1 MVDKH
6 YVYKHVGKG
15 EVVYI
20 GKGTKERAWSSHTRS
35 PQHKQWMKDCDIF
48 TAVQPIETDLTEK
61 EAILLER
68 TLIYELQPKFNVGL
82 KGGAHGNNAKLDYD
96 EILAIKTL
104 LYPSGLTQKEIA
116 NMFETSQGYISNII
130 TGRIWGYV

>member
-1 MVDKH
+1 MSKY
-6 YVYKHVGKG
+6 YVYKHVDNG
-15 EVVYI
+15 EVVYVGMGKI
-20 GKGTKERAWSSHTRS
+20 GRAWSFSKR
-35 PQHKQWMKDCDIF
+35 QDKHKQWMKDCDIF

-61 EAILLER
+61 EAIVLER

-82 KGGAHGNNAKLDYD
+82 KGGAHGNNAKLNYD

-116 NMFETSQGYISNII
+116 DMFETSQGYISNII
-130 TGRIWGYV
+130 TGRIWGHV

>member
-1 MVDKH
+1 MSKY
-6 YVYKHVGKG
+6 YVYKHVDNG
-15 EVVYI
+15 EVVYVGMGKI
-20 GKGTKERAWSSHTRS
+20 GRAWAFSKRH
-35 PQHKQWMKDCDIF
+35 PKHKQWMKDCDIF
-48 TAVQPIETDLTEK
+48 TAVQPIETNLTEK
-61 EAILLER
+61 EAIALER

-130 TGRIWGYV
+130 TGRIWGHV